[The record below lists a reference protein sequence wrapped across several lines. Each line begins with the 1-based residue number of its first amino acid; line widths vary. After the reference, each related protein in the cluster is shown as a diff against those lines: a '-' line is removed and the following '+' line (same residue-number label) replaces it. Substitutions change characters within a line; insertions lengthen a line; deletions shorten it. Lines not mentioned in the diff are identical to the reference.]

1 LGFGQHLNSSESKLI
16 ASFVV
21 VGGLV
26 VNFVSDG
33 IQTDLKNVEVF
44 LFFAPKKGFKTIP
57 LNVYASNVYSS
68 HLSTDVK
75 STQE

>member
-44 LFFAPKKGFKTIP
+44 LFFAPKKGLKPF
-57 LNVYASNVYSS
+57 
-68 HLSTDVK
+68 H
-75 STQE
+75 